1 MKNESKLYTLYGV
14 FMVFILWEA
23 LHLVVHSAAVPAP
36 VETLKNCI
44 QLLKGTEIY
53 MHLAYSFVRLIVAI
67 GLSLIIGVSLG
78 TLMGLCT
85 PVDRFVAPILYVL
98 FPIPK
103 VALLPILFIF
113 FGLGEVSKIGL
124 ILLIL
129 VFQMT
134 LMVRDAIHAI
144 PSNILLSAKIMHLQ
158 GWAFY
163 KHLILPCI
171 SKTVISGTRISAGT
185 GIAVLF
191 FAENYATT
199 QGLGF
204 FIMNSWSLIDYVNL
218 YSGIVFLSGMGG
230 FIFTFLDYLE
240 KKYCHWQYS

>member
-1 MKNESKLYTLYGV
+1 MKNGSKLYTLYGV
-14 FMVFILWEA
+14 LMVFLLWQF
-23 LHLVVHSAAVPAP
+23 LHLVVHSAAVPSP
-36 VETLKNCI
+36 VTTLANCLS
-44 QLLKGTEIY
+44 LLQNGEIY
-53 MHLAYSFVRLIVAI
+53 VHLCYSLLRLVAAI
-67 GLSLIIGVSLG
+67 GISLVIGVGLG
-78 TLMGLCT
+78 TVMGLS
-85 PVDRFVAPILYVL
+85 PVVDKLLAPILYVL

-124 ILLIL
+124 IILIL

-144 PSNILLSAKIMHLQ
+144 PSGILLSAKVMHLS

-163 KHLILPCI
+163 RHLIIPCI

-218 YSGIVFLSGMGG
+218 YSGIVFLSAMGG
-230 FIFTFLDYLE
+230 IIFSSLDYLE
-240 KKYCHWQYS
+240 KNFCNWQY

>member
-1 MKNESKLYTLYGV
+1 MKNGSKLYTLYGIL
-14 FMVFILWEA
+14 MVFLIWEL
-23 LHLVVHSAAVPAP
+23 LHLVIHSAAVPSP
-36 VETLKNCI
+36 TTTLTNCV
-44 QLLKGTEIY
+44 LLLQNKEIY
-53 MHLAYSFVRLIVAI
+53 VHLLYSFLRLMAAI
-67 GLSLIIGVSLG
+67 SISLIIGVSLG
-78 TLMGLCT
+78 TLMGLV
-85 PVDRFVAPILYVL
+85 PVIDRLLAPILYVL

-124 ILLIL
+124 IILIL

-144 PSNILLSAKIMHLQ
+144 PSGILLSAKVMHLE

-163 KHLILPCI
+163 RHLILPCI

-218 YSGIVFLSGMGG
+218 YSGIVFLSALGG
-230 FIFTFLDYLE
+230 IIFSTLDYLE
-240 KKYCHWQYS
+240 KKLCNWQY